1 MDERPGVQD
10 LPPATRVTPAM
21 RGRALPLPPLVPL
34 VGALGVLLGF
44 VLGSG
49 LAPKALPHP
58 VPGPAAIAEASPSS
72 TGVPSV
78 VSEPTASLLDEAA
91 ASGAPFA
98 MPPADG
104 LSLGQAL
111 KALEAIRANGTG
123 ASPPAVVSAR
133 VLRST
138 EVAFL
143 PSAASGDP
151 WVWEIV
157 IRGTFLPISCGLQP
171 LGTPALCPWS
181 ATTQRIVL
189 DYQTGAFLEATSP
202 VLP

>member
-1 MDERPGVQD
+1 
-10 LPPATRVTPAM
+10 M

-34 VGALGVLLGF
+34 VGALGVMLGF

-49 LAPKALPHP
+49 LAPKAVPLPLP
-58 VPGPAAIAEASPSS
+58 SPAAIAAASPS
-72 TGVPSV
+72 VRDPLPV
-78 VSEPTASLLDEAA
+78 VSEPTASLLDESA

-123 ASPPAVVSAR
+123 AAPPAVVSAR
-133 VLRST
+133 VLRSAG
-138 EVAFL
+138 VAFL
-143 PSAASGDP
+143 PSAASGGP

-157 IRGTFLPISCGLQP
+157 IRGTFLPVSCGLQP
-171 LGTPALCPWS
+171 LGTPALCPWA

-189 DYQTGAFLEATSP
+189 DYETGAFLEATSP